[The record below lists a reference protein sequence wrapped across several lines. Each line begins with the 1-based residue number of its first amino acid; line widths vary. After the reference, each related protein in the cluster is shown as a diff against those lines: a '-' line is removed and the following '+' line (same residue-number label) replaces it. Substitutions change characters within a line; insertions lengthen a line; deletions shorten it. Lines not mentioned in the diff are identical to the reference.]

1 MLTMKSE
8 FHLLELLL
16 LTTMHWVSGEKVFR
30 GVEGRDKNSLLH
42 GNTSR
47 KAIDFVSLLLFLNT
61 VFLIDQKRIFVR
73 KYVCE

>member
-1 MLTMKSE
+1 MKSE

-30 GVEGRDKNSLLH
+30 GEKKRDKNSLLH
-42 GNTSR
+42 GNISR
-47 KAIDFVSLLLFLNT
+47 KALDFVSLLPFLST